1 MIFRRASTADRAAI
15 LPLLSGAID
24 DFAVDPEAHW
34 RWKFEQNPHGPASIW
49 VADDDG
55 RLAGCYVW
63 NPVRLRF
70 RDRSFAGA
78 QAVDAVVDPAYRGRG
93 VFTDLVRA
101 ALADEDGET
110 FAAVYAFPVEAAYR
124 GQVKLGFRLCWT
136 VTPVYRPLL
145 PGSRRRSFEG
155 LEVSGVSRID
165 ERFDLFAGRSDEAA
179 IHVERDA
186 AYLQWRYLDHPVR
199 SYEVL
204 ACSRGEELCGYC
216 VFRVDRSRRPGR
228 ALLVD
233 FRVAPGDA
241 AAASALVQK
250 ALRAMFERGGG
261 VAVSWLPR
269 EGTERAALER
279 HGFSS
284 RYRSLARPFRRARP
298 GAQVIA
304 YANPSGPLGGEEPRP
319 WSIAPGDHD
328 SM

>member
-1 MIFRRASTADRAAI
+1 VIFRRATTADRAAI
-15 LPLLSGAID
+15 LPLLGGAID

-70 RDRSFAGA
+70 RATSFAGA
-78 QAVDAVVDPAYRGRG
+78 QAVDAVVDPEYRGRG

-101 ALADEDGET
+101 ALADEDART

-136 VTPVYRPLL
+136 VTPLHRPLI
-145 PGSRRRSFEG
+145 PRSRRRSFEG
-155 LEVSGVSRID
+155 LDVRGVSHFD
-165 ERFDLFAGRSDEAA
+165 ARFDTFAGRRDEPA
-179 IHVERDA
+179 IHVDRDA
-186 AYLQWRYLDHPVR
+186 AYLQWRYFDHPVR

-216 VFRVDRSRRPGR
+216 VFRVDRATRPGR

-233 FRVAPGDA
+233 FRVAPGDT
-241 AAASALVQK
+241 AAASALIQK
-250 ALRAMFERGGG
+250 ALSAMSGRGGA

-269 EGTERAALER
+269 EGPESAALER

-284 RYRSLARPFRRARP
+284 RYRGLIRPFRRARP

-304 YANPSGPLGGEEPRP
+304 YEHPSGPLGGDEARP